1 MPSRT
6 SRAVSTK
13 KAVLERIRSSQDALL
28 RAREYLRSG
37 DHAAWNGFRPVF
49 RAKSRVG
56 KVLPPHRDWIQN
68 VFIPRMERS
77 LTRAE
82 KLLERFE

>member
-1 MPSRT
+1 MATRI

-28 RAREYLRSG
+28 RAKEYLRSG
-37 DHAAWNGFRPVF
+37 DHADWHGFRPVF

-56 KVLPPHRDWIQN
+56 KVLPPHKDWIRN

-77 LTRAE
+77 LTHAE
-82 KLLERFE
+82 KLLERLE